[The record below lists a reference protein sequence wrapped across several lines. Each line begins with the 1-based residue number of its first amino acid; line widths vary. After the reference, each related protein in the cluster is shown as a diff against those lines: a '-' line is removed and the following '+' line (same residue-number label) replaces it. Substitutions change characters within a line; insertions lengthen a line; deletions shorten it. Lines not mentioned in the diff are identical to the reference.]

1 MLEPGISSLLPTLVV
16 LISAVLLKRA
26 LEALIIGAL
35 VGFIMLQEHLFMAGF
50 LNAVLQ
56 SMNNET
62 VSWIVLTVAMFGS
75 IITLLVKSGSANA
88 FASSLTRYIK
98 TGPQALLATW
108 GLGLLIFLDD
118 YLNALAVGSAMK
130 KVTDKLKV
138 SREMLAYVV
147 DTTAA
152 PVCILLP
159 FSTWAIYVSGL
170 LESNNVAAVGQ
181 GIHAYIGAIPYML
194 YAWVALLMP
203 PLLATGKLPLLGG
216 MRKAQA
222 RAQAGQSKPSGFI
235 DAQDEHAEGGAA
247 KGRFMHFVVPMLA
260 LIGFTWLFDIDIL
273 KGAFATLV
281 LIIAMYSLQGLMKLH
296 EIFDHCMTGVKS
308 MVEVIAI
315 LIMSFVLKDVNDQ
328 LQLTP
333 YVIDIA
339 TSWVN
344 PLLLPLITFLALAIV
359 AFATGTFWGLYAVA
373 LPVVIPLANTMGV
386 DVYLMIGAVIS
397 AGAFGSHACFYSDST
412 ILSAQGSGC
421 PPMNH
426 ALTQLPYALMAASIT
441 AVGFLLLAWL

>member
-1 MLEPGISSLLPTLVV
+1 MLEPGIESLIPTLVV
-16 LISAVLLKRA
+16 LITAIVLKRA

-35 VGFIMLQEHLFMAGF
+35 VGFIMLQQHLFMSGF

-56 SMNNET
+56 SISNET
-62 VSWIVLTVAMFGS
+62 VGWIVLTVAMFGS
-75 IITLLVKSGSANA
+75 IITLLVKSGSASA
-88 FASSLTRYIK
+88 FAGSLTRYIK
-98 TGPQALLATW
+98 TGPQALMATW
-108 GLGLLIFLDD
+108 GLGLLIFIDD

-170 LESNNVAAVGQ
+170 LESNHVAAVGE
-181 GIHAYIGAIPYML
+181 GMRAYISAIPYML

-203 PLLATGKLPLLGG
+203 PLLASGKLPLIGG

-222 RAQAGQSKPSGFI
+222 RAAQGQTVPLGFVEDV
-235 DAQDEHAEGGAA
+235 DADDDKLSDQ
-247 KGRFMHFVVPMLA
+247 GRVFNFVVPMLA
-260 LIGFTWLFDIDIL
+260 LIGFTWLFNVDIL

-281 LIIAMYSLQGLMKLH
+281 LIIVMYSAQGLMRLH
-296 EIFDHCMTGVKS
+296 DIFEHSLTGMKS

-333 YVIDIA
+333 YVIDVA

-344 PLLLPLITFLALAIV
+344 PLLLPLITFVSLSLV

-386 DVYLMIGAVIS
+386 DVHLMIGAVIS

-421 PPMNH
+421 PPMAH
-426 ALTQLPYALMAASIT
+426 ALTQLPYALIAATIT
-441 AVGFLLLAWL
+441 ALGFLLIAWL